1 MGNTTFKVDNM
12 NNKDNRDNVK
22 KLLIT
27 LVILLIMNIFCIQAA
42 LNFVGSTIEFDEED
56 TESTETESTE
66 TESTEGGIKK
76 TDSNNKDTNK
86 NKKAS
91 KVYKNL
97 SIDKNDYNIEYSDDD
112 TVFLCT
118 TISDK
123 KYVNILSKINRSDNY
138 IVTQIDRQGSCTYI
152 TFEFIGD
159 KNKDEH
165 EKGSETSNEYD
176 NTENFNDTKESSRD
190 NKDIKQ

>member
-1 MGNTTFKVDNM
+1 M
-12 NNKDNRDNVK
+12 NNRKNNNDNVK

-27 LVILLIMNIFCIQAA
+27 LVLLLIMNIFCIQTA
-42 LNFVGSTIEFDEED
+42 LDFVGTTIKFNKESTETEGTE

-66 TESTEGGIKK
+66 TESTEGSIKK

-138 IVTQIDRQGSCTYI
+138 IVTQIDRQGSCAYI
-152 TFEFIGD
+152 TFEFTSD